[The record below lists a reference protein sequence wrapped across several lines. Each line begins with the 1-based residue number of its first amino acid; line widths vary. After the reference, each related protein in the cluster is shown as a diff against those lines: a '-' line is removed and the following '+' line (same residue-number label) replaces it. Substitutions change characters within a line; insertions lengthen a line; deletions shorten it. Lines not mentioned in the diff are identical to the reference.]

1 MTNLIFLLAQEA
13 ASEPKG
19 GLFDFNATL
28 PLMALQILLLMVL
41 LNLVFYTPVAKV
53 LDERDEYIRKN
64 LTEASETLAKAEA
77 ITKQYEQDLAQERR
91 ESQLIIAS
99 AQKEAQEIVA
109 MEINQAQKDTEALVN
124 EATQQLN
131 TQKEKALLALEDLL
145 KASANQEL
153 TGDEIAV
160 DIDLANL
167 EFNSGLGQANLLHK
181 AVLDQAP
188 DKKDLFLEW
197 TEDLGAIG
205 MAVKIKSL

>member
-13 ASEPKG
+13 ASASEPEG

-28 PLMALQILLLMVL
+28 PLMALQILLLMVV
-41 LNLVFYTPVAKV
+41 LNLVFYTPVAKI
-53 LDERDEYIRKN
+53 LDEREEYIRKN

-131 TQKEKALLALEDLL
+131 TQKDKALLALEEQVNTLSEQIKNKLL
-145 KASANQEL
+145 SGKL
-153 TGDEIAV
+153 TA
-160 DIDLANL
+160 
-167 EFNSGLGQANLLHK
+167 
-181 AVLDQAP
+181 
-188 DKKDLFLEW
+188 
-197 TEDLGAIG
+197 
-205 MAVKIKSL
+205 

>member
-13 ASEPKG
+13 AAKSEG

-28 PLMALQILLLMVL
+28 PLMALQILLLMVVF
-41 LNLVFYTPVAKV
+41 NLVFYIPIANV
-53 LDERDEYIRKN
+53 LFERDQYICKN

-91 ESQLIIAS
+91 ESQFIIAS

-131 TQKEKALLALEDLL
+131 TQKDKALLALEEQVNTLSEQIKNKLL
-145 KASANQEL
+145 SDK
-153 TGDEIAV
+153 
-160 DIDLANL
+160 LA
-167 EFNSGLGQANLLHK
+167 A
-181 AVLDQAP
+181 
-188 DKKDLFLEW
+188 
-197 TEDLGAIG
+197 
-205 MAVKIKSL
+205 

>member
-13 ASEPKG
+13 TSNPEG

-28 PLMALQILLLMVL
+28 PLMALQILLLMVV
-41 LNLVFYTPVAKV
+41 LNLVFYTPIAKV

-64 LTEASETLAKAEA
+64 LTEASETLSKAEA
-77 ITKQYEQDLAQERR
+77 ITKQYEQDLSQERR

-131 TQKEKALLALEDLL
+131 AQKDKALLALEEQVNTLSEQIKNKLL
-145 KASANQEL
+145 SGKL
-153 TGDEIAV
+153 TA
-160 DIDLANL
+160 
-167 EFNSGLGQANLLHK
+167 
-181 AVLDQAP
+181 
-188 DKKDLFLEW
+188 
-197 TEDLGAIG
+197 
-205 MAVKIKSL
+205 

>member
-1 MTNLIFLLAQEA
+1 MTNLIFLLAEEQQ
-13 ASEPKG
+13 G

-28 PLMALQILLLMVL
+28 PLMALQILLLMVV

-77 ITKQYEQDLAQERR
+77 ITKKYEEDLAQERR

-109 MEINQAQKDTEALVN
+109 MEIKQAQKDTESLVN

-131 TQKEKALLALEDLL
+131 TQKEKALLALEEQVNTLSEQIKNKLL
-145 KASANQEL
+145 SGKL
-153 TGDEIAV
+153 TA
-160 DIDLANL
+160 
-167 EFNSGLGQANLLHK
+167 
-181 AVLDQAP
+181 
-188 DKKDLFLEW
+188 
-197 TEDLGAIG
+197 
-205 MAVKIKSL
+205 

>member
-13 ASEPKG
+13 AAKSEG

-28 PLMALQILLLMVL
+28 PLMALQILLLMVV

-99 AQKEAQEIVA
+99 AQREAQEIVA

-131 TQKEKALLALEDLL
+131 TQKEKALLALEEQVNTLSEQIKNKLL
-145 KASANQEL
+145 SGKL
-153 TGDEIAV
+153 TA
-160 DIDLANL
+160 
-167 EFNSGLGQANLLHK
+167 
-181 AVLDQAP
+181 
-188 DKKDLFLEW
+188 
-197 TEDLGAIG
+197 
-205 MAVKIKSL
+205 

>member
-1 MTNLIFLLAQEA
+1 MTNLIFLLAEEQ
-13 ASEPKG
+13 KG

-28 PLMALQILLLMVL
+28 PLMALQILLLMVV

-77 ITKQYEQDLAQERR
+77 ITKKYEQDLAQERR

-109 MEINQAQKDTEALVN
+109 MEIKQAQKDTESLVN

-131 TQKEKALLALEDLL
+131 TQKEKALLALEEQVNTLSEQIKNKLL
-145 KASANQEL
+145 NQIL
-153 TGDEIAV
+153 MI
-160 DIDLANL
+160 
-167 EFNSGLGQANLLHK
+167 LLHK
-181 AVLDQAP
+181 
-188 DKKDLFLEW
+188 
-197 TEDLGAIG
+197 
-205 MAVKIKSL
+205 

>member
-13 ASEPKG
+13 ASASEPKG

-28 PLMALQILLLMVL
+28 PLMALQILLLMVV

-77 ITKQYEQDLAQERR
+77 ITKQYEQDLPQERR

-131 TQKEKALLALEDLL
+131 TQKEKALLALEEQVNTLSEQIKNKLL
-145 KASANQEL
+145 SGKL
-153 TGDEIAV
+153 TA
-160 DIDLANL
+160 
-167 EFNSGLGQANLLHK
+167 
-181 AVLDQAP
+181 
-188 DKKDLFLEW
+188 
-197 TEDLGAIG
+197 
-205 MAVKIKSL
+205 

>member
-1 MTNLIFLLAQEA
+1 MTNLILLLTQAA
-13 ASEPKG
+13 ASETEG

-28 PLMALQILLLMVL
+28 PLMALQILLLMVV
-41 LNLVFYTPVAKV
+41 LNLVFYTPIAKV

-64 LTEASETLAKAEA
+64 LTEASETLTKAEA

-131 TQKEKALLALEDLL
+131 TQKDKALLALEEQVNTLSEQIKNKLL
-145 KASANQEL
+145 SGNL
-153 TGDEIAV
+153 TA
-160 DIDLANL
+160 
-167 EFNSGLGQANLLHK
+167 
-181 AVLDQAP
+181 
-188 DKKDLFLEW
+188 
-197 TEDLGAIG
+197 
-205 MAVKIKSL
+205 

>member
-1 MTNLIFLLAQEA
+1 
-13 ASEPKG
+13 
-19 GLFDFNATL
+19 
-28 PLMALQILLLMVL
+28 MALQILLLMVV

-131 TQKEKALLALEDLL
+131 TQKEKALLHSCNHLL
-145 KASANQEL
+145 
-153 TGDEIAV
+153 T
-160 DIDLANL
+160 
-167 EFNSGLGQANLLHK
+167 
-181 AVLDQAP
+181 LDCRKHYAFRFVAP
-188 DKKDLFLEW
+188 
-197 TEDLGAIG
+197 IG
-205 MAVKIKSL
+205 EEYIEAFFSN

>member
-1 MTNLIFLLAQEA
+1 MPLARMLA
-13 ASEPKG
+13 MSEGAG

-28 PLMALQILLLMVL
+28 PLMALQILLLMVV
-41 LNLVFYTPVAKV
+41 LNLVFYTPIAKV

-64 LTEASETLAKAEA
+64 LTEASDTLSKAEA

-131 TQKEKALLALEDLL
+131 TQKDKALLALEEQVNTLSEQIKNKLL
-145 KASANQEL
+145 SGKL
-153 TGDEIAV
+153 TA
-160 DIDLANL
+160 
-167 EFNSGLGQANLLHK
+167 
-181 AVLDQAP
+181 
-188 DKKDLFLEW
+188 
-197 TEDLGAIG
+197 
-205 MAVKIKSL
+205 

>member
-13 ASEPKG
+13 ASASEPEG

-28 PLMALQILLLMVL
+28 PLMALQILLLMVV

-77 ITKQYEQDLAQERR
+77 ITKKYEQDLTQERR

-131 TQKEKALLALEDLL
+131 TQKEKALLALEEQVNTLSEQIKNKLL
-145 KASANQEL
+145 SGKL
-153 TGDEIAV
+153 TA
-160 DIDLANL
+160 
-167 EFNSGLGQANLLHK
+167 
-181 AVLDQAP
+181 
-188 DKKDLFLEW
+188 
-197 TEDLGAIG
+197 
-205 MAVKIKSL
+205 

>member
-13 ASEPKG
+13 ASASEPEG

-28 PLMALQILLLMVL
+28 PLMALQILLLMVV

-99 AQKEAQEIVA
+99 AQREAQEIVA
-109 MEINQAQKDTEALVN
+109 MEINQVQKDTEALVN

-131 TQKEKALLALEDLL
+131 TQKEKALLALEEQVNTLSEQIKNKLL
-145 KASANQEL
+145 SGKL
-153 TGDEIAV
+153 TA
-160 DIDLANL
+160 
-167 EFNSGLGQANLLHK
+167 
-181 AVLDQAP
+181 
-188 DKKDLFLEW
+188 
-197 TEDLGAIG
+197 
-205 MAVKIKSL
+205 

>member
-1 MTNLIFLLAQEA
+1 MANLIRLLTQAA
-13 ASEPKG
+13 ASETEG

-28 PLMALQILLLMVL
+28 PLMALQILLLMVV
-41 LNLVFYTPVAKV
+41 LNLVFYTPIAKV

-64 LTEASETLAKAEA
+64 LTEASETLTKAEA

-131 TQKEKALLALEDLL
+131 TQKDKALLALEEQVNTLSEQIKNKLL
-145 KASANQEL
+145 SGNL
-153 TGDEIAV
+153 TA
-160 DIDLANL
+160 
-167 EFNSGLGQANLLHK
+167 
-181 AVLDQAP
+181 
-188 DKKDLFLEW
+188 
-197 TEDLGAIG
+197 
-205 MAVKIKSL
+205 